1 MAATPGTN
9 QEKINKASP
18 ANAKAKL
25 GDVVAELVA
34 QVNTLTTSYNA
45 LLAKM
50 DADVGVT
57 DTNYTSTRAVPA
69 TAIKGL
75 ETR

>member
-9 QEKINKASP
+9 QEKLNKASP
-18 ANAKAKL
+18 VNAKAKL
-25 GDVVAELVA
+25 GDVVAELVTQLNA
-34 QVNTLTTSYNA
+34 VTTSYNA
-45 LLAKM
+45 LLVKL

-57 DTNYTSTRAVPA
+57 DTNYSSTRAVSA

>member
-1 MAATPGTN
+1 MGAVPGTN

-25 GDVVAELVA
+25 GDAVAELVA
-34 QVNTLTTSYNA
+34 QMNTLTTNYNA
-45 LLAKM
+45 LLAKL
-50 DADVGVT
+50 DADAGVT
-57 DTNYTSTRAVPA
+57 DTNYVATRAVPA